1 MTSNLVY
8 SEDYPEWIYIPWYAK
23 LRPSVRNMNCP
34 QPLCDCDGTFPC
46 HKAKSFSLG
55 NIVKQSFSSGAWF
68 GRCKLMFQY
77 GGKGKENRRCSSQEA
92 QNSREFTCVTSVQFY
107 SPSGGWASQPT
118 LSPEIISLG
127 KALLTYPSW
136 PIQFHS
142 YQRGRASFPVSCTW
156 GWFICAHTITAS
168 STVIA
173 REVSRLLS

>member
-1 MTSNLVY
+1 MWVVNILLWCQYLMLTSVILLLCFVYPHSVHATATYHENMTSNLVY

-107 SPSGGWASQPT
+107 SPSGGCVRKP
-118 LSPEIISLG
+118 
-127 KALLTYPSW
+127 KLLCENIW
-136 PIQFHS
+136 
-142 YQRGRASFPVSCTW
+142 
-156 GWFICAHTITAS
+156 
-168 STVIA
+168 
-173 REVSRLLS
+173 